1 MFLTFSLYLRIFPRS
16 DKIGC
21 VQGGTALSHLV
32 TPCSVE
38 VTGTL
43 ALFQREM
50 EEQWMGGGRWSWDW
64 EEGREERRLHSGY
77 IYRNTEK
84 GKKP

>member
-1 MFLTFSLYLRIFPRS
+1 MFPAFLLYLRIFPRS
-16 DKIGC
+16 DNIGC
-21 VQGGTALSHLV
+21 VQGGTALSHL

-43 ALFQREM
+43 GLSFPKGN
-50 EEQWMGGGRWSWDW
+50 GGAVDGGEGRWVWDW

-77 IYRNTEK
+77 IL
-84 GKKP
+84 